1 METEAIFILGTLLF
15 AGFIAGRIASKLGLP
30 AVTGYIL
37 AGVLLNPEV
46 SGLISPSFVSSSTL
60 VTKMTLSIIT
70 FSVGAS
76 LYLPNIKK
84 MGKTIAL
91 VALFEA
97 QFANILIAVGFALLI
112 PSIMPQ
118 MAQYAIPVALLF
130 GALGSPTDPS
140 ATLAVAHQFKCD
152 GPVIRTVMGVA
163 AMDDGIGMLNYSIAA
178 AAATVL
184 IAHNSLTASAVLSPL
199 LSIGFSLAIGAS
211 IGGLFALLEKKMNI
225 SSSSQML
232 ALLLGSLYSCYGVS
246 ELLGADPLLAVMTMG
261 FVVVNAGEW
270 CRQIPETV
278 SGSIEEI
285 VFILFFTV
293 SGMKL
298 DFGVLKSSAL
308 LVLLFV
314 VLRALGK
321 YAGTVIGAKLTSA
334 PKTVQKYTGFCLVP
348 QGGIVIGLALV
359 LHAMPAF
366 KPFADTLVSVILGT
380 VVINE
385 LIGPILSKW
394 ALKNTGEIN
403 S

>member
-15 AGFIAGRIASKLGLP
+15 TGFIAGRVASKFGLP

-37 AGVLLNPEV
+37 AGVLLNPQV
-46 SGLISPSFVSSSTL
+46 SGIISPSFVNSSDL
-60 VTKMTLSIIT
+60 VTIMTLSIIT
-70 FSVGAS
+70 FSVGTS
-76 LYLPNIKK
+76 LYLPKIRKL
-84 MGKTIAL
+84 GKTIGV

-97 QFANILIAVGFALLI
+97 QFANFFIAAGFAFLI
-112 PSIMPQ
+112 PILLPGK
-118 MAQYAIPVALLF
+118 AQYAVPMALLF

-152 GPVIRTVMGVA
+152 GPVTRTVMGVA

-178 AAATVL
+178 AAAAVL
-184 IAHNSLTASAVLSPL
+184 IAHTSFTASSILSPL
-199 LSIGFSLAIGAS
+199 LRIGSSLAIGAF
-211 IGGLFALLEKKMNI
+211 IGALFALLEKKMNI
-225 SSSSQML
+225 NSTAQML
-232 ALLLGSLYSCYGVS
+232 ALLLGSLYSCYGIS
-246 ELLGADPLLAVMTMG
+246 MLFNADPLLAVMTMG

-270 CRQIPETV
+270 CRRIPEKV

-298 DFGVLKSSAL
+298 DFSVLKSSAL

-314 VLRALGK
+314 ILRVTGK
-321 YAGTVIGAKLTSA
+321 FAGTIFGARLASA
-334 PKTVQKYTGFCLVP
+334 PIPVRKYTGFCLVP
-348 QGGIVIGLALV
+348 QGGIVIGLALI
-359 LHAMPAF
+359 LHSMPVF
-366 KPFADTLVSVILGT
+366 QPFADTLVSVILGT

-385 LIGPILSKW
+385 LVGPLLSRW
-394 ALKNTGEIN
+394 ALKKAGEIH

>member
-1 METEAIFILGTLLF
+1 METEAVFILGTLLF
-15 AGFIAGRIASKLGLP
+15 TGFIAGRVASKLGLP

-37 AGVLLNPEV
+37 AGVLLNPQV
-46 SGLISPSFVSSSTL
+46 SGIISPSFADSSDL
-60 VTKMTLSIIT
+60 VTAMTLSIIT

-76 LYLPNIKK
+76 LYLPGIRKV
-84 MGKTIAL
+84 GKTIGV

-97 QFANILIAVGFALLI
+97 QFANLFIAVGFAFLI
-112 PSIMPQ
+112 PALVPEI
-118 MAQYAIPVALLF
+118 AQYTIPAALLF

-152 GPVIRTVMGVA
+152 GPVIKTVMGVA

-178 AAATVL
+178 AAAAVL
-184 IAHNSLTASAVLSPL
+184 IAHNSFTANSVLSPL
-199 LSIGFSLAIGAS
+199 LRIVSSLAIGAFF
-211 IGGLFALLEKKMNI
+211 GGLFALLEKKMSI
-225 SSSSQML
+225 TSTAQML

-246 ELLGADPLLAVMTMG
+246 MLFNADPLLAVMTMG

-270 CRQIPETV
+270 CRQIPEKV

-314 VLRALGK
+314 VLRVTGK
-321 YAGTVIGAKLTSA
+321 FTGTILGAKLTSA
-334 PKTVQKYTGFCLVP
+334 PKTVRKYTGYCLVP

-359 LHAMPAF
+359 LHSMPVF
-366 KPFADTLVSVILGT
+366 QPFADTLVSVILGT

-385 LIGPILSKW
+385 LIGPLLSRW
-394 ALKNTGEIN
+394 ALKKAGEIHT
-403 S
+403 

>member
-1 METEAIFILGTLLF
+1 METQAILILGTLIF
-15 AGFIAGRIASKLGLP
+15 TGFIAGRVASKFGLP

-37 AGVLLNPEV
+37 AGVLLNPQV
-46 SGLISPSFVSSSTL
+46 FGIISPSFVNSSDL
-60 VTKMTLSIIT
+60 VTTMTLSIIT

-76 LYLPNIKK
+76 LYLPGIRKV
-84 MGKTIAL
+84 GKTIGV

-97 QFANILIAVGFALLI
+97 QFANFFIFAGFAFLI
-112 PSIMPQ
+112 PILVPGT
-118 MAQYAIPVALLF
+118 AQYAVPMALLF

-152 GPVIRTVMGVA
+152 GPVTRTVMGVA

-178 AAATVL
+178 AAAAVF
-184 IAHNSLTASAVLSPL
+184 IAHNSFTANSVLSPL
-199 LSIGFSLAIGAS
+199 LRIGSSLVIGAF
-211 IGGLFALLEKKMNI
+211 IGALFALLEKKMNI
-225 SSSSQML
+225 DSTAQML

-246 ELLGADPLLAVMTMG
+246 SLFNADPLLAVMTMG

-270 CRQIPETV
+270 CRQIPEKV

-298 DFGVLKSSAL
+298 DFSVLKSSAL

-314 VLRALGK
+314 ILRVTGK
-321 YAGTVIGAKLTSA
+321 FAGTILGAKLTSA
-334 PKTVQKYTGFCLVP
+334 PKPVRKYTGFCLVP

-359 LHAMPAF
+359 LHSMPVF
-366 KPFADTLVSVILGT
+366 QPFADTMVSVILGT

-385 LIGPILSKW
+385 LIGPLLSKW
-394 ALKNTGEIN
+394 ALKKAGEIHT
-403 S
+403 

>member
-1 METEAIFILGTLLF
+1 METEAVFIIGTLF
-15 AGFIAGRIASKLGLP
+15 FTGFIAGRVASRFGLP

-37 AGVLLNPEV
+37 AGVLLNPQV
-46 SGLISPSFVSSSTL
+46 SGIISPSFVNSSDL
-60 VTKMTLSIIT
+60 VTTMTLSIIT

-76 LYLPNIKK
+76 LYLPRIKK
-84 MGKTIAL
+84 VGKTIGV

-97 QFANILIAVGFALLI
+97 QFANLFIALGFALLI
-112 PSIMPQ
+112 PILVPE
-118 MAQYAIPVALLF
+118 MAQYAIPIALLF

-152 GPVIRTVMGVA
+152 GPVTRTVMGVA

-178 AAATVL
+178 ATAVIL
-184 IAHNSLTASAVLSPL
+184 IAHNSFTAGSVLSPL
-199 LSIGFSLAIGAS
+199 LRIGSSLVIGAL
-211 IGGLFALLEKKMNI
+211 IGSLFALLEKKMNI
-225 SSSSQML
+225 RSTSQML

-246 ELLGADPLLAVMTMG
+246 VLLNADPLLAVMTLG

-270 CRQIPETV
+270 CRQIPDKV

-314 VLRALGK
+314 ILRVSGK
-321 YAGTVIGAKLTSA
+321 FAGTHIGARLTSA
-334 PKTVQKYTGFCLVP
+334 PNPVRKYTAFCLVP

-359 LHAMPAF
+359 LHSMPAF
-366 KPFADTLVSVILGT
+366 QPFADTLVSVILGT

-385 LIGPILSKW
+385 LIGPLLSKW
-394 ALKNTGEIN
+394 ALKKAGEIHA
-403 S
+403 